1 MAAPTPGTSASGGG
15 GGGPPAAAAVG
26 EALRQRRSLEC
37 LSDLRALRHRKVV
50 SASLSSGAAQ
60 RALRSVC
67 ERALALSALDAGA
80 RALEALA
87 GQRQREVDALR
98 ARAPVSGGAV
108 RRFARS
114 LEGHAQ
120 RSPAA
125 LGPPDDVRSLRAR
138 RRVSGLAASVR
149 ASFEEAVRRAAERS
163 QGVRIGSNGAT
174 TAIDDGP
181 AASAREEALAASAAR
196 DEEVDAG
203 PADTADEASDSPST
217 GAPPDGAPSVA
228 DVTAS
233 ASVDDVEGPRARVRR
248 ARLRAPSAASPAVNG
263 VEELHSLRL
272 VSSMLRSAFA
282 SELDSLVRGMFAEH
296 PPGEEHAFGV
306 RQRQPAG
313 WFARNANRAAGG
325 RRARMGVLADAG
337 SQTPHTRQREQ
348 RGAFRANTEEAEL
361 RTAED
366 ERLVSVSDLARTV
379 AELGATVRLQ
389 MDMTL
394 EMRRMLSQEVAAALA
409 RTNGEAEVASSSPPA
424 LRRWELVRAGTCAV
438 CCAAP
443 IDCLLYRCGHMC
455 TCTGCATQIM
465 ARGRLQRGGPR
476 CPMCRAPV
484 LDVVRAYGAP
494 LAEEPDA
501 APSAA

>member
-1 MAAPTPGTSASGGG
+1 MAAPTPGASASGGG

-163 QGVRIGSNGAT
+163 QGARLGSNGAT
-174 TAIDDGP
+174 TATDDGP

-196 DEEVDAG
+196 DEEGDAG
-203 PADTADEASDSPST
+203 PADTAVEASDSPST
-217 GAPPDGAPSVA
+217 
-228 DVTAS
+228 
-233 ASVDDVEGPRARVRR
+233 
-248 ARLRAPSAASPAVNG
+248 AVNG

-296 PPGEEHAFGV
+296 PPGEDHAFGV
-306 RQRQPAG
+306 HQRQPAG

-348 RGAFRANTEEAEL
+348 RGAFRPNTEEAEL

-409 RTNGEAEVASSSPPA
+409 RNNGEAEVASSAPPA